1 MSDETKKTTGA
12 DKAPVVSPEEKAALE
27 AQAKAEDKAQAKA
40 QAKAEKTLKPFSHNG
55 NKYGFNKHTP
65 AKLSIDGK
73 LFTQDELLNNK
84 ELMTSLIVGGSAFI
98 KRII

>member
-27 AQAKAEDKAQAKA
+27 AQAKAEDKA